1 MWPFKQKLNL
11 WREFLVTYIVK
22 GTAEDP
28 GFEKERTRDALGF
41 VQQQFTSCAGNVT
54 SRRIQWDCIW
64 SRSPVVPRERQVL
77 VWEEW
82 LSKEQGWRD
91 EQKKTE

>member
-41 VQQQFTSCAGNVT
+41 V
-54 SRRIQWDCIW
+54 
-64 SRSPVVPRERQVL
+64 
-77 VWEEW
+77 
-82 LSKEQGWRD
+82 
-91 EQKKTE
+91 